1 MYFGHISLQVIF
13 SFPKRLNLSPFIRSR
28 YFQRIET
35 NVQLFVVVSFRRMKK
50 PHCCNILALKT
61 TTFRTK
67 EIIKRKK
74 EIIIS
79 RTEGTKTPPSL
90 SLAFFLYVCL
100 SIPLL
105 FSSSPPTVPS
115 AFLFIFPSFFVYVS
129 LSLPIVYFY
138 IFTFFTVYPSIPF
151 LMSYSRYL
159 SSLSLSFSV
168 FIFVVYFDQL
178 LGAAR
183 TQKIVEQLFSAVFN
197 LFCSF

>member
-1 MYFGHISLQVIF
+1 
-13 SFPKRLNLSPFIRSR
+13 
-28 YFQRIET
+28 
-35 NVQLFVVVSFRRMKK
+35 MKK

-67 EIIKRKK
+67 EIIKRKN
-74 EIIIS
+74 EIIIF
-79 RTEGTKTPPSL
+79 RTERTKTPPSL
-90 SLAFFLYVCL
+90 SLLFFYVCL

-129 LSLPIVYFY
+129 LSLPICLFLYIYFFQSIPLFPFSY
-138 IFTFFTVYPSIPF
+138 VILQISFFSIPF
-151 LMSYSRYL
+151 IL
-159 SSLSLSFSV
+159 F

-183 TQKIVEQLFSAVFN
+183 IQKLVEQLFSAVFN